1 MPPIIDSVLLFLLS
15 IPVVMKYRILPIE
28 GTPYWLFGLVFL
40 SLVVNVLLAYRS
52 MVFAKVSRVVERWR
66 DILIWF
72 VLGVVVFLT
81 LVTSMVDRKSVAP
94 VWGVHDIILQ
104 QEAAM
109 RYLINGKNP
118 YKETYFGTPVE
129 SFNYD
134 EPDNAE
140 AVNPALYHFV
150 MPPWYLLFP
159 FGFYVV
165 GVKLFGF
172 FDARMALLFSMAGIL
187 LILWKWIKDKNLR
200 RLAVI
205 LVSLSP
211 SVFDYFIEGRSDVF
225 AFFWLLLSLYLLSV
239 KKPLISA
246 FIFGLAVMSKQTIWI
261 AVPFYFMYLFVS
273 EVKCKSRMWWSVIIT
288 FLVCLGLTFPFLLW
302 DQKAFID
309 SVFLYLTGGT
319 ATSYPISGYGLS
331 MVLLSVGVIK
341 NIHDFYPFYL
351 YQLLFGLPLIVILL
365 RWIIK
370 RPSLSTVLFSYGT
383 FLTAFWYMSRYF
395 NNSHI
400 GYISLI
406 FLTAGILFMHERS
419 LEKHES

>member
-52 MVFAKVSRVVERWR
+52 MIFTKVSRIVERWR
-66 DILIWF
+66 DILTLF

-81 LVTSMVDRKSVAP
+81 LLTSMVDRKNVAP
-94 VWGVHDIILQ
+94 VWGVHDIVLQ

-118 YKETYFGTPVE
+118 YKETYFGTLVE

-134 EPDNAE
+134 EPNNVD

-159 FGFYVV
+159 FGFYVA
-165 GVKLFGF
+165 GVTLFGF
-172 FDARMALLFSMAGIL
+172 FDSRMALLFSMAGIL
-187 LILWKWIKDKNLR
+187 FILWKWIKDWNLR
-200 RLAVI
+200 RLAVV

-225 AFFWLLLSLYLLSV
+225 AFFWLFLSLYLLSL
-239 KKPLISA
+239 KKPLIAA

-261 AVPFYFMYLFVS
+261 AVPFYFMYLFVT
-273 EVKCKSRMWWSVIIT
+273 EVRRKSLMWSSVIVT
-288 FLVCLGLTFPFLLW
+288 CLVCLGLTLPFLLW
-302 DQKAFID
+302 DTKAFID

-331 MVLLSVGVIK
+331 MVLLSSGVIK
-341 NIHDFYPFYL
+341 NIHAFYPFYV
-351 YQLLFGLPLIVILL
+351 YQLLFGLPLMIILL

-370 RPSLSTVLFSYGT
+370 RPALSTVLFSYGT
-383 FLTAFWYMSRYF
+383 FLTVFWYMSRYF

-406 FLTAGILFMHERS
+406 FLTAGMLFLNELKS
-419 LEKHES
+419 DKV